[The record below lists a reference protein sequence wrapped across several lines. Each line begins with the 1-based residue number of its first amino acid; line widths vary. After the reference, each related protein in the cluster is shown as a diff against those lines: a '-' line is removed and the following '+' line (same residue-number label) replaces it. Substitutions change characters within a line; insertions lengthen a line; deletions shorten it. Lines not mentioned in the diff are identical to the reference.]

1 MYQVTYRY
9 FLNDEC
15 DNVNSTYRYVDSA
28 YHESRLMPK
37 FALLNTLCMG
47 KSTDSLTFESMLKS
61 YIEKYPKGEEA
72 GYARDVIAALNRK
85 PHEIEEKTEE
95 QILAEE
101 QLAAQAAY
109 DSLDVS
115 LYNFDADELHY
126 YIVVVDKHK
135 LEESRIRFGF
145 IDFNDEYFDFMN
157 FDVSTAKLNEDYG
170 IVRVDKFKNARMAQ
184 NYIESVIVAGEV
196 FDGVVSD
203 SYKQYII
210 SKSNYEKFLEDG
222 NLDRYNKFFDLNYTL
237 NP

>member
-15 DNVNSTYRYVDSA
+15 DNVNSTFRYVDSA
-28 YHESRLMPK
+28 YPDSRLMPK

-47 KSTDSLTFESMLKS
+47 KQTDSLTFESYLKT
-61 YIEKYPKGEEA
+61 YIEKYPKSEEA

-85 PHEIEEKTEE
+85 PHEVEEKTEE

-115 LYNFDADELHY
+115 LYNYDADELHY

-157 FDVSTAKLNEDYG
+157 FDVTTAKLTEDYG

-196 FDGVVSD
+196 FDGVISD

-210 SKSNYEKFLEDG
+210 SKSNYDKFLEDG
-222 NLDRYNKFFDLNYTL
+222 NLDRYNKFFDMNYKL